1 MTSSLFDLFWLF
13 CQIIVLVFNIC
24 VILLIRRKC
33 EIREKVLF
41 KFIICF
47 CAMDILN
54 DFYTFIATLS
64 SLTGYNI
71 ININFTCKAYQF
83 IGYTSSYFNFIL
95 MMTLVL
101 GSVIVEKIE
110 EKQFW
115 IFTGVSSV
123 LSTFIAFILSMSYEI
138 EKDYDY
144 DGHDECVISRYY
156 YFIVDFDIFFAT
168 ILPMI
173 VIILYFLL
181 TSAEKFRSRT
191 RSKPEFKTFLAILI
205 VSTLIIE
212 LLPSFMEYSEHITIE
227 VYYLVCFRHVF
238 KPIVLYF
245 TDDEFKHETKQFFN
259 SLLNRPQESSLSF
272 ENARGL
278 ED

>member
-1 MTSSLFDLFWLF
+1 MRQRVLFW
-13 CQIIVLVFNIC
+13 
-24 VILLIRRKC
+24 
-33 EIREKVLF
+33 
-41 KFIICF
+41 FIICF
-47 CAMDILN
+47 SVMDILN
-54 DFYTFIATLS
+54 DFYTFIVTLS
-64 SLTGYNI
+64 SLTGSI
-71 ININFTCKAYQF
+71 ITIGFICKSYQF

-95 MMTLVL
+95 MMALVL
-101 GSVIVEKIE
+101 GYLIVERIE

-123 LSTFIAFILSMSYEI
+123 LSTFIALIISMSYEI
-138 EKDYDY
+138 ENNYEN
-144 DGHDECVISRYY
+144 ECFIARYN
-156 YFIVDFDIFFAT
+156 FFNMDIDFDITLAT
-168 ILPMI
+168 ILPII

-191 RSKPEFKTFLAILI
+191 KSKPEFRTFLAILI
-205 VSTLIIE
+205 ISTLIIE
-212 LLPSFMEYSEHITIE
+212 PLPSFLSYSKHIANE
-227 VYYLVCFRHVF
+227 DYLVCFRHVF

-245 TDDEFKHETKQFFN
+245 TDDEFKHATKQLFN

>member
-1 MTSSLFDLFWLF
+1 MTSSFFDLFWLF
-13 CQIIVLVFNIC
+13 CQIILLIFNIC
-24 VILLIRRKC
+24 VIILIRKKSD
-33 EIREKVLF
+33 IRERVF
-41 KFIICF
+41 FWFIICF
-47 CAMDILN
+47 CVMDILN
-54 DFYTFIATLS
+54 DFYIIIVTLM
-64 SLTGYNI
+64 SLTGSTI
-71 ININFTCKAYQF
+71 SIGFMCKAYHF

-95 MMTLVL
+95 MMTIVL
-101 GSVIVEKIE
+101 GSMIVERIE

-115 IFTGVSSV
+115 IFTGVTSV
-123 LSTFIAFILSMSYEI
+123 LSTLIAFIMSMSYKV
-138 EKDYDY
+138 EKNYENEY
-144 DGHDECVISRYY
+144 ECHIPRYN
-156 YFIVDFDIFFAT
+156 FFFMDIDFDMILAT

-191 RSKPEFKTFLAILI
+191 RSHPEFRTFLAILI
-205 VSTLIIE
+205 VSNLIIE
-212 LLPSFMEYSEHITIE
+212 PLPSFLRYSEHIANE
-227 VYYLVCFRHVF
+227 EYLVCFRHVF

-245 TDDEFKHETKQFFN
+245 TDDEFKHETKQLFN